1 MRLQIFSP
9 YICEWKRR
17 GNKSIFTSPNQFMKF
32 LSPHDT
38 IVIWECYMGKLRSKS
53 EGLDKCYKKDAI
65 EKDCNYKAIVK

>member
-1 MRLQIFSP
+1 
-9 YICEWKRR
+9 
-17 GNKSIFTSPNQFMKF
+17 MKF

-65 EKDCNYKAIVK
+65 EKDCDYKINNSAKVA